1 MRFLSVF
8 TVRLSG
14 SASLCPYLPHQ
25 YSLSLSP
32 LPPSGE
38 VPVAR
43 IAKRCHR
50 HLRHPMTI
58 LTMWGTSAQRATA
71 DKKQMVTAK
80 KLLIA

>member
-14 SASLCPYLPHQ
+14 GASLCLYLPHQ
-25 YSLSLSP
+25 YSLSP

-58 LTMWGTSAQRATA
+58 LTMWGTSAQRAAA
-71 DKKQMVTAK
+71 DKNKW
-80 KLLIA
+80 